1 MKIYGIPILPLLNH
15 PSAIIT
21 YYFFKELL
29 MATIGMGD
37 IKKGARLEITGNPFR
52 VTEFQH
58 VKPGKGAAFVR
69 MKIKNLQTGKVIDK
83 TVHAGDKFDVPE
95 LEEKTMQYLYD
106 DGEMLQFMDTTTYD
120 QIGLTHE
127 QVGKETFDFMIDG
140 MEADILFHNG
150 KAISVEIPQ
159 TITLTVVETPPNFK
173 GDSQGGKKPATLDS
187 GAVVQVPFFILEG
200 QKIVVD
206 TIEGKYLEKAK

>member
-1 MKIYGIPILPLLNH
+1 
-15 PSAIIT
+15 
-21 YYFFKELL
+21 

-69 MKIKNLQTGKVIDK
+69 MKIKNLETGKVIDK
-83 TVHAGDKFDVPE
+83 TVHAGDKFEVPE
-95 LEEKTMQYLYD
+95 LEQSTMQYLYD
-106 DGEMLQFMDTTTYD
+106 DGELLQFMDTKTYD
-120 QIGLTHE
+120 QIGLTHA
-127 QVGKETFDFMIDG
+127 QVGKETFDYMIDG
-140 MEADILFHNG
+140 MEADVLFHNG

-159 TITLTVVETPPNFK
+159 TIILTVVETPPNFK

-206 TIEGKYLEKAK
+206 TVEGKYLEKAK

>member
-1 MKIYGIPILPLLNH
+1 
-15 PSAIIT
+15 
-21 YYFFKELL
+21 
-29 MATIGMGD
+29 MATMGMGD
-37 IKKGARLEITGNPFR
+37 IKKGARLEITGNPYR
-52 VTEFQH
+52 VTDFQH

-83 TVHAGDKFDVPE
+83 TVHAGDKFEVPE
-95 LEEKTMQYLYD
+95 LEQKTMQYLYD

-127 QVGKETFDFMIDG
+127 QVGKDTFDFMIDG
-140 MEADILFHNG
+140 MEADILFHDG
-150 KAISVEIPQ
+150 KAISVEIAQ
-159 TITLTVVETPPNFK
+159 TATYTVVETPPNFK

-187 GAVVQVPFFILEG
+187 GAVVQVPFFVLEG

-206 TIEGKYLEKAK
+206 TIEKKYLEKAK